1 MTGMKKHIRGIT
13 VIVVLFALSIA
24 AIVVCVGIGTIE
36 FTPREVIRAIFTDDG
51 SPSRLIVW
59 NLRLPR
65 ILTGGLVG
73 ICLALSGCVLQG
85 VMRNNLAS
93 PSTIGVTGGASFV
106 GYLTLVAFP
115 AYSYLLPVG
124 SIAGAFVT
132 TMLIYALAYQKGV
145 SPVRMILSGMA
156 VSALFGAFNDIIKT
170 LFAESLGNASGF
182 LVGGLNGCGWGS
194 FRMILPYALA
204 GMVVCLFLP
213 SKMNILML
221 GDETANS
228 LGLRTE
234 LFRFILIAPFGCSNS
249 GGRNAELCRSHRPAY
264 RAHTRGLRLPVSF
277 PGIDSSR
284 VFADSYLR
292 HDRTC
297 DNAARR
303 GPRQH
308 NNFLYRSAV
317 FPLSAPFARKGG
329 ELIMYFG
336 FKNIA
341 VDYGKKKVLSG
352 LSLDVPKGKI
362 MTLIG
367 QNGCGKST
375 LLKVIPRAVTPKTGC
390 CELDCRSIREYR
402 SKLLARR
409 IAYLAQVHT
418 SPPDID
424 VRTLVSYGR
433 YPYMKPGRGMTKAD
447 GEIVDNIIRM
457 TGLEKLS
464 AQPLSTLSGG
474 ERQRAW
480 IAMTVAQE
488 PEILVLDEPTT
499 YLDIGYQIE
508 VLELVK
514 NLNRTLGIT
523 ILMVLHDLNLAAR
536 YSDILAAIKDGRV
549 YVSGTPTE
557 VLTVENLRTIFG
569 IGSTVT
575 RDEAHD
581 CPFFIPE

>member
-234 LFRFILIAPFGCSNS
+234 LFRFILIA
-249 GGRNAELCRSHRPAY
+249 
-264 RAHTRGLRLPVSF
+264 VS
-277 PGIDSSR
+277 S
-284 VFADSYLR
+284 L
-292 HDRTC
+292 
-297 DNAARR
+297 
-303 GPRQH
+303 
-308 NNFLYRSAV
+308 
-317 FPLSAPFARKGG
+317 
-329 ELIMYFG
+329 
-336 FKNIA
+336 
-341 VDYGKKKVLSG
+341 LSG
-352 LSLDVPKGKI
+352 AAIAAVGMLSFVGLIVPHIVRILVGSDYRY
-362 MTLIG
+362 LFPA
-367 QNGCGKST
+367 ST
-375 LLKVIPRAVTPKTGC
+375 LLGFSLIVICDTIGRVIMPPGEVPV
-390 CELDCRSIREYR
+390 SI
-402 SKLLARR
+402 
-409 IAYLAQVHT
+409 
-418 SPPDID
+418 
-424 VRTLVSYGR
+424 
-433 YPYMKPGRGMTKAD
+433 
-447 GEIVDNIIRM
+447 IISFI
-457 TGLEKLS
+457 G
-464 AQPLSTLSGG
+464 APFF
-474 ERQRAW
+474 
-480 IAMTVAQE
+480 
-488 PEILVLDEPTT
+488 LVL
-499 YLDIGYQIE
+499 
-508 VLELVK
+508 
-514 NLNRTLGIT
+514 
-523 ILMVLHDLNLAAR
+523 
-536 YSDILAAIKDGRV
+536 
-549 YVSGTPTE
+549 
-557 VLTVENLRTIFG
+557 LRSRG
-569 IGSTVT
+569 KEGN
-575 RDEAHD
+575 
-581 CPFFIPE
+581 

>member
-36 FTPREVIRAIFTDDG
+36 FTPREIIRAIFTDDG

-234 LFRFILIAPFGCSNS
+234 LFRFILIA
-249 GGRNAELCRSHRPAY
+249 
-264 RAHTRGLRLPVSF
+264 VS
-277 PGIDSSR
+277 S
-284 VFADSYLR
+284 L
-292 HDRTC
+292 
-297 DNAARR
+297 
-303 GPRQH
+303 
-308 NNFLYRSAV
+308 
-317 FPLSAPFARKGG
+317 
-329 ELIMYFG
+329 
-336 FKNIA
+336 
-341 VDYGKKKVLSG
+341 LSG
-352 LSLDVPKGKI
+352 AAIAAVGMLSFVGLIVPHIARILVGSDYRY
-362 MTLIG
+362 LFPA
-367 QNGCGKST
+367 ST
-375 LLKVIPRAVTPKTGC
+375 LLGFSLIVIC
-390 CELDCRSIREYR
+390 D
-402 SKLLARR
+402 
-409 IAYLAQVHT
+409 
-418 SPPDID
+418 
-424 VRTLVSYGR
+424 
-433 YPYMKPGRGMTKAD
+433 
-447 GEIVDNIIRM
+447 
-457 TGLEKLS
+457 
-464 AQPLSTLSGG
+464 
-474 ERQRAW
+474 
-480 IAMTVAQE
+480 
-488 PEILVLDEPTT
+488 
-499 YLDIGYQIE
+499 
-508 VLELVK
+508 
-514 NLNRTLGIT
+514 T
-523 ILMVLHDLNLAAR
+523 I
-536 YSDILAAIKDGRV
+536 GRV
-549 YVSGTPTE
+549 IMPPGEVPVS
-557 VLTVENLRTIFG
+557 IIISF
-569 IGSTVT
+569 IG
-575 RDEAHD
+575 A
-581 CPFFIPE
+581 PFFLFLLRSRGKEGN

>member
-234 LFRFILIAPFGCSNS
+234 LFRFILIA
-249 GGRNAELCRSHRPAY
+249 
-264 RAHTRGLRLPVSF
+264 VS
-277 PGIDSSR
+277 S
-284 VFADSYLR
+284 L
-292 HDRTC
+292 
-297 DNAARR
+297 
-303 GPRQH
+303 
-308 NNFLYRSAV
+308 
-317 FPLSAPFARKGG
+317 
-329 ELIMYFG
+329 
-336 FKNIA
+336 
-341 VDYGKKKVLSG
+341 LSG
-352 LSLDVPKGKI
+352 AVIAAVGMLSFVGLIVPHIARILVGSDYRY
-362 MTLIG
+362 LFPA
-367 QNGCGKST
+367 ST
-375 LLKVIPRAVTPKTGC
+375 LLGFSLIVIC
-390 CELDCRSIREYR
+390 D
-402 SKLLARR
+402 
-409 IAYLAQVHT
+409 
-418 SPPDID
+418 
-424 VRTLVSYGR
+424 
-433 YPYMKPGRGMTKAD
+433 
-447 GEIVDNIIRM
+447 
-457 TGLEKLS
+457 
-464 AQPLSTLSGG
+464 
-474 ERQRAW
+474 
-480 IAMTVAQE
+480 
-488 PEILVLDEPTT
+488 
-499 YLDIGYQIE
+499 
-508 VLELVK
+508 
-514 NLNRTLGIT
+514 T
-523 ILMVLHDLNLAAR
+523 I
-536 YSDILAAIKDGRV
+536 GRV
-549 YVSGTPTE
+549 IMPPGEVPVS
-557 VLTVENLRTIFG
+557 IIISF
-569 IGSTVT
+569 IG
-575 RDEAHD
+575 A
-581 CPFFIPE
+581 PFFLFLLRSRGKEGN

>member
-145 SPVRMILSGMA
+145 SSVRMILSGMA

-234 LFRFILIAPFGCSNS
+234 LFRFILIA
-249 GGRNAELCRSHRPAY
+249 
-264 RAHTRGLRLPVSF
+264 VS
-277 PGIDSSR
+277 S
-284 VFADSYLR
+284 L
-292 HDRTC
+292 
-297 DNAARR
+297 
-303 GPRQH
+303 
-308 NNFLYRSAV
+308 
-317 FPLSAPFARKGG
+317 
-329 ELIMYFG
+329 
-336 FKNIA
+336 
-341 VDYGKKKVLSG
+341 LSG
-352 LSLDVPKGKI
+352 AAIAAVGMLSFVGLIVPHIARILVGSDYRY
-362 MTLIG
+362 LFPA
-367 QNGCGKST
+367 ST
-375 LLKVIPRAVTPKTGC
+375 LLGFSLIVIC
-390 CELDCRSIREYR
+390 D
-402 SKLLARR
+402 
-409 IAYLAQVHT
+409 
-418 SPPDID
+418 
-424 VRTLVSYGR
+424 
-433 YPYMKPGRGMTKAD
+433 
-447 GEIVDNIIRM
+447 
-457 TGLEKLS
+457 
-464 AQPLSTLSGG
+464 
-474 ERQRAW
+474 
-480 IAMTVAQE
+480 
-488 PEILVLDEPTT
+488 
-499 YLDIGYQIE
+499 
-508 VLELVK
+508 
-514 NLNRTLGIT
+514 T
-523 ILMVLHDLNLAAR
+523 I
-536 YSDILAAIKDGRV
+536 GRV
-549 YVSGTPTE
+549 IMPPGEVPVS
-557 VLTVENLRTIFG
+557 IIISF
-569 IGSTVT
+569 IG
-575 RDEAHD
+575 A
-581 CPFFIPE
+581 PFFLFLLRSRGKEGN